1 MYQNWIE
8 RSDLQRNARS
18 DRYYLFGD
26 NLRRVGMGGQAKSMR
41 GEPNAIGI
49 ATKNGPSMHIND
61 MWVERTP
68 ADAKRFISLLE
79 ADLEQAEDL
88 LEAHKEIVIPTDGLG
103 TGFSKLPENAPITNE
118 WLTNLLFTD
127 WPKSYGTHVSSN
139 YQDHLPSPFG
149 ANRILIVTSPVFR
162 PHTSWKSSTICGTVI
177 AVQGRAVIEYSNREL
192 LTGDL
197 DEWTHDPFP
206 TSVGFWVGEAYNH
219 PYKCD
224 TGGVQIKNWRP
235 ATISDFQN
243 MDVAVPDVYIKQP

>member
-1 MYQNWIE
+1 MPVMYQNWIE

-88 LEAHKEIVIPTDGLG
+88 LEAIKR
-103 TGFSKLPENAPITNE
+103 
-118 WLTNLLFTD
+118 LLFR
-127 WPKSYGTHVSSN
+127 PMVLEPVSVN
-139 YQDHLPSPFG
+139 FQRMHLSPMNG
-149 ANRILIVTSPVFR
+149 
-162 PHTSWKSSTICGTVI
+162 
-177 AVQGRAVIEYSNREL
+177 
-192 LTGDL
+192 
-197 DEWTHDPFP
+197 
-206 TSVGFWVGEAYNH
+206 
-219 PYKCD
+219 
-224 TGGVQIKNWRP
+224 
-235 ATISDFQN
+235 
-243 MDVAVPDVYIKQP
+243 